1 MTDDKRSIYD
11 LSSEPRP
18 GTVADEIRLMRTERD
33 NEIEA
38 VLLDQLRWPLV
49 QPSEG
54 EVKVNGLRLHYF
66 EWRGAGKR
74 PLVLMHGLRDYAY
87 YWQDCANRLLD
98 DFHIFAPDIRGHGE
112 SEQAPGGYL
121 VWALASDLAG
131 FVDAMGLERFDLVGL
146 SLGSR
151 VSMAYAR
158 DNSLRLKHLALCD
171 MGPQMARV
179 GAVGLKQVMTSKA
192 VRPPS
197 SFGLDDARA
206 FYHDQWPSLD
216 DPSIERL
223 IQNSLIRGDDGL
235 FSNRYDRRLAD
246 VTTKAAIPE
255 IRFLWDSL
263 KHVHCPALVA
273 RGENSP
279 ILDDEIASRMVAA
292 LPNGRLHVFRDTGHS
307 LPRLAPQ
314 PFADLIRSFLSDASP
329 FA

>member
-1 MTDDKRSIYD
+1 MT
-11 LSSEPRP
+11 
-18 GTVADEIRLMRTERD
+18 
-33 NEIEA
+33 
-38 VLLDQLRWPLV
+38 LV
-49 QPSEG
+49 QPAEG

-66 EWRGAGKR
+66 EWKGAGTR

-98 DFHIFAPDIRGHGE
+98 EFHIFAPDIRGHGE

-131 FVDAMGLERFDLVGL
+131 FVDAVGLERFDLVGL

-158 DNSLRLKHLALCD
+158 ENSLRLKHLALVD

-179 GAVGLKQVMTSKA
+179 GAVGLKQDMTSKA
-192 VRPPS
+192 DRPPS
-197 SFGLDDARA
+197 SFSLDDARA
-206 FYHDQWPSLD
+206 FYNDQWPSLD
-216 DPSIERL
+216 DSSIERL
-223 IQNSLIRGDDGL
+223 IQNSLVQGEDGMY
-235 FSNRYDRRLAD
+235 SNRYDRRLAD

-255 IRFLWDSL
+255 IAFLWGSL
-263 KHVHCPALVA
+263 TRVKCPALVA

-292 LPNGRLHVFRDTGHS
+292 LPNGRLYVFKDTGHS
-307 LPRLAPQ
+307 LPRLAPEL
-314 PFADLIRSFLSDASP
+314 FAQLIGAFLNDQALPS
-329 FA
+329 